1 MLNTILEHHMAKVH
15 TFSHKVFTFI
25 YNIDYY
31 DLLGNNKK
39 GLIKKG

>member
-1 MLNTILEHHMAKVH
+1 MLNVILEHHMAKVH
-15 TFSHKVFTFI
+15 AFSRKVFTFI

-31 DLLGNNKK
+31 DLLGNNEK